1 MDKELSV
8 LHRIIQSANMRQKVI
23 ASNIANADTPGYKAK
38 DVTFGNILENKI
50 KLITTDAGHVKGQ
63 NKYGI
68 SAKITVNNDPA
79 WGDRNNVLLN
89 AEMAKMTENS
99 LSHDAA
105 VKLLNTRI
113 RMFRSAIRTK

>member
-1 MDKELSV
+1 MDKEMSV

-38 DVTFGNILENKI
+38 DVAFGNILENKI
-50 KLITTDAGHVKGQ
+50 KMTTTDAGHVKGQ
-63 NKYGI
+63 NKNGI
-68 SAKITVNNDPA
+68 SAEITVNNDPS

-89 AEMAKMTENS
+89 SEMAKMTENS

-105 VKLLNTRI
+105 VKLLNSKI

>member
-1 MDKELSV
+1 MDKEMTV
-8 LHRIIQSANMRQKVI
+8 LHRIIQSANKRQKVI

-38 DVTFGNILENKI
+38 DVTFGKILENKI
-50 KLITTDAGHVKGQ
+50 KLSTTDAGHVKGQ
-63 NKYGI
+63 NKNGI

-105 VKLLNTRI
+105 VKLLNTKI

>member
-1 MDKELSV
+1 MDKEMSV

-38 DVTFGNILENKI
+38 DVAFGNILENKI
-50 KLITTDAGHVKGQ
+50 KLITTDAGHVKGH
-63 NKYGI
+63 NKNGI
-68 SAKITVNNDPA
+68 SAKISVNNDPS

-89 AEMAKMTENS
+89 SEMAKMTENS

-105 VKLLNTRI
+105 VKLLNTKI
-113 RMFRSAIRTK
+113 RMFKSAIRTK

>member
-1 MDKELSV
+1 MDNEMSV

-38 DVTFGNILENKI
+38 DVAFGNILENKI

-63 NKYGI
+63 NKKGI
-68 SAKITVNNDPA
+68 SAKITVNNDPS

-89 AEMAKMTENS
+89 SEMAKMTENS

-105 VKLLNTRI
+105 VKLLNTKI
-113 RMFRSAIRTK
+113 RMFKSAIRTK

>member
-63 NKYGI
+63 NKNGI
-68 SAKITVNNDPA
+68 STKITVNNDPA

>member
-63 NKYGI
+63 NKNGI